1 MEKKRI
7 ITIGREFGSGGRTIG
22 KEVADRLG
30 IPCYDHELIDRL
42 AEESGL
48 SKEYIT
54 NESEYA
60 SHSSWTAAAFSS
72 VRSFGVPSNQDYL
85 WAIQRRIILELG
97 QKENCVIVG
106 RCADA
111 ILEGSADL
119 LKVFVHADFEKRAK
133 RIVEKYGETEEPTEK
148 RLRDKDKR
156 RALYYQFYTDL
167 EWGNMSGCDRL
178 ALLIE
183 DTRIHTSEA
192 VPHGTASFF
201 VYPKPRVRR
210 VVFGYR
216 YTKRAAAYA
225 LYAAALFIRLFPPE
239 AGEDSSGRSAFPG
252 RREARASRRR
262 TGTQRRTSEGR
273 WRRPR

>member
-1 MEKKRI
+1 ME
-7 ITIGREFGSGGRTIG
+7 TS
-22 KEVADRLG
+22 DRLLFCG
-30 IPCYDHELIDRL
+30 AISANAMAIR
-42 AEESGL
+42 A
-48 SKEYIT
+48 IA
-54 NESEYA
+54 A
-60 SHSSWTAAAFSS
+60 SRKWVVGRRCMAAFSS

-167 EWGNMSGCDRL
+167 EWGNMNHYHIILDSGSL
-178 ALLIE
+178 GIE
-183 DTRIHTSEA
+183 KCVDVI
-192 VPHGTASFF
+192 AS
-201 VYPKPRVRR
+201 
-210 VVFGYR
+210 
-216 YTKRAAAYA
+216 
-225 LYAAALFIRLFPPE
+225 LY
-239 AGEDSSGRSAFPG
+239 
-252 RREARASRRR
+252 
-262 TGTQRRTSEGR
+262 
-273 WRRPR
+273 

>member
-167 EWGNMSGCDRL
+167 EWGNMNHYHIILDSGSLGIKKCVDV
-178 ALLIE
+178 I
-183 DTRIHTSEA
+183 
-192 VPHGTASFF
+192 AS
-201 VYPKPRVRR
+201 
-210 VVFGYR
+210 
-216 YTKRAAAYA
+216 
-225 LYAAALFIRLFPPE
+225 LY
-239 AGEDSSGRSAFPG
+239 
-252 RREARASRRR
+252 
-262 TGTQRRTSEGR
+262 
-273 WRRPR
+273 